1 MKWLSAIAAISKLFG
16 ALTGLYRDWRLCA
29 GQGLKKLAWPLLRPD
44 RPGPNGWRKSL
55 PIWTLLI
62 TMNLI
67 SACANINAAVAGC
80 EWVRP
85 IIVEEADRLTTATK
99 RALLAHHELYEEFCH
114 DD

>member
-1 MKWLSAIAAISKLFG
+1 M
-16 ALTGLYRDWRLCA
+16 
-29 GQGLKKLAWPLLRPD
+29 
-44 RPGPNGWRKSL
+44 
-55 PIWTLLI
+55 

-67 SACANINAAVAGC
+67 SACANINAPVAGC

-99 RALLAHHELYEEFCH
+99 RALLAHNELYEEFCR